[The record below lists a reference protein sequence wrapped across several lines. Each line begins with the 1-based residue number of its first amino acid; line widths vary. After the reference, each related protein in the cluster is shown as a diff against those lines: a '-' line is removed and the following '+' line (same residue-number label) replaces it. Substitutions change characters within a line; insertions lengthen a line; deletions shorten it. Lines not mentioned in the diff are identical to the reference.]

1 MFSYINL
8 VYMASVYSNS
18 RQQRGD
24 CIQNQYTISYS
35 LWFHIQAFGFFHI
48 NLKAKLLKFVFPPLR
63 RMCNL
68 VYDLMW
74 GTLEYNSVFPSL
86 CHFIKTRNMCMCSS
100 KTLVH
105 KVIQDASLKNASYI
119 IEMRLTINTIQEKA
133 IYETCFIFLS
143 PVQKKRYSS
152 HESLGVSIQTR
163 KEKLLDEASKHV
175 FICLSICNTVS
186 SYSADACLSSQL
198 LFSLKSINL
207 KTSLGIFME

>member
-1 MFSYINL
+1 M
-8 VYMASVYSNS
+8 
-18 RQQRGD
+18 
-24 CIQNQYTISYS
+24 CILTADNREVTAYKTISYS

-63 RMCNL
+63 RTCNL

-143 PVQKKRYSS
+143 PVKKKDTAAMNHWGFLSKQGKKNFLMKLLNTYSS
-152 HESLGVSIQTR
+152 VLAFVTLFLPIQQMHAF
-163 KEKLLDEASKHV
+163 LHNY
-175 FICLSICNTVS
+175 CLV
-186 SYSADACLSSQL
+186 
-198 LFSLKSINL
+198 
-207 KTSLGIFME
+207 